1 MVSKKGF
8 KRDKDIYEER
18 EKEKKWQ
25 TERETKIERT
35 KINDDACEQQ
45 KRIKKDRK
53 KKKQKYDTKKGD
65 RIGAC
70 ISMLRQCYFIS
81 IVSGSSLYQDNNI
94 MKKKS

>member
-65 RIGAC
+65 RMGAC

>member
-35 KINDDACEQQ
+35 KINDDACEQ
-45 KRIKKDRK
+45 
-53 KKKQKYDTKKGD
+53 
-65 RIGAC
+65 
-70 ISMLRQCYFIS
+70 
-81 IVSGSSLYQDNNI
+81 
-94 MKKKS
+94 

>member
-25 TERETKIERT
+25 TERGTKIERT

-45 KRIKKDRK
+45 KRIKKDIK

-65 RIGAC
+65 RMGAC

-81 IVSGSSLYQDNNI
+81 IVSGSSSYQDNNI

>member
-8 KRDKDIYEER
+8 KRKKDIYEAR

-25 TERETKIERT
+25 TERETKIEGT

-45 KRIKKDRK
+45 KRIKKDIK
-53 KKKQKYDTKKGD
+53 KKKQKYDTK
-65 RIGAC
+65 RMGAC

-81 IVSGSSLYQDNNI
+81 IVSGYSLYQDNDS

>member
-1 MVSKKGF
+1 MASKKGF
-8 KRDKDIYEER
+8 KREKDIYEAR

-25 TERETKIERT
+25 TERETKIEGT

-45 KRIKKDRK
+45 KRIKKDIK

-65 RIGAC
+65 RMGGC

-81 IVSGSSLYQDNNI
+81 IVSGSSSYQDNNI

>member
-8 KRDKDIYEER
+8 KREKDIYEAR

-25 TERETKIERT
+25 TEREKKIEGT

-45 KRIKKDRK
+45 KRIKKDIK

-65 RIGAC
+65 RMGVETMLFHINC
-70 ISMLRQCYFIS
+70 FWLIIISRQ
-81 IVSGSSLYQDNNI
+81 
-94 MKKKS
+94 

>member
-35 KINDDACEQQ
+35 KINDDACEQK
-45 KRIKKDRK
+45 KRIKKDIK
-53 KKKQKYDTKKGD
+53 KKKQKYDTK
-65 RIGAC
+65 REIEWVRVFLC
-70 ISMLRQCYFIS
+70 
-81 IVSGSSLYQDNNI
+81 
-94 MKKKS
+94 

>member
-45 KRIKKDRK
+45 KGIKKDIK
-53 KKKQKYDTKKGD
+53 KKKQKYDTK
-65 RIGAC
+65 REIEWVHVFLC
-70 ISMLRQCYFIS
+70 
-81 IVSGSSLYQDNNI
+81 
-94 MKKKS
+94 